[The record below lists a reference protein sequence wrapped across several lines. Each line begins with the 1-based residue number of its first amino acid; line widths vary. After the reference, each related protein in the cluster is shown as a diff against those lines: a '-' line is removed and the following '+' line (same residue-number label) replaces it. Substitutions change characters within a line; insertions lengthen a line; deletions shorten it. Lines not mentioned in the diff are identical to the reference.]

1 MTLLSVG
8 YVSSYKPTSTR
19 TSCPELGG
27 TFHQLLTRVTMLD
40 FASEQSS
47 YEGISQM
54 VRGLDRGIEE
64 FLEILD
70 QLPFE
75 LRNMDS
81 FISAT
86 SEGHVGGLS
95 ECSLTQ
101 QISSRDC
108 KPNSLTNVRP
118 YLLFCFPRS

>member
-1 MTLLSVG
+1 
-8 YVSSYKPTSTR
+8 
-19 TSCPELGG
+19 
-27 TFHQLLTRVTMLD
+27 MLD

-47 YEGISQM
+47 YEGISQI

-64 FLEILD
+64 FLESLD